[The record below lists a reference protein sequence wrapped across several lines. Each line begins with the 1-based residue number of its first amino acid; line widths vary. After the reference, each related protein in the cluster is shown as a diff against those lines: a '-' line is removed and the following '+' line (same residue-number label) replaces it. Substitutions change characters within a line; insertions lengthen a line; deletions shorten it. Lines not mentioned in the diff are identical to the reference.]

1 MLLLCLVLLLLLLL
15 LPIIDTCCTVRK
27 DNICLGAIC
36 FGQRICYTSGMEA
49 WLGVEAV
56 DCNCNGRQAVAP
68 PPPNYTQTA
77 SAVALRINVKEIACP
92 PSFSLSLSFLLLES
106 RLSGLLDCTAW
117 AWQTAY

>member
-1 MLLLCLVLLLLLLL
+1 MLLFPMLLLL

-27 DNICLGAIC
+27 DNICPRAIC
-36 FGQRICYTSGMEA
+36 FGQRICSTSGMGA
-49 WLGVEAV
+49 WLGVEAG

-68 PPPNYTQTA
+68 PPRTYTQTA

-92 PSFSLSLSFLLLES
+92 PSFSLSLLLLES

-117 AWQTAY
+117 AWQTA